1 MSEIKM
7 LAELV
12 SVAGCEGR
20 VCARPLSLVF
30 RCPSSCSHGDLSIF
44 VSVSTCLLFTRT
56 PVILE

>member
-12 SVAGCEGR
+12 PAEGCEGR
-20 VCARPLSLVF
+20 VCEPLSLAF
-30 RCPSSCSHGDLSIF
+30 RCLSSCSHGDLSIC